1 MSPHVHQ
8 RSTHPSQGQRGAF
21 IITTALLL
29 LFLLGFMGIALDF
42 GRMFVVRGELQTA
55 LDACALSAAAELDGS
70 STATTRAIA
79 SGMAA
84 GNANAVNLQSA
95 NWSGQGQIVDTD
107 ISFRDA
113 SYTATAN
120 PALARYAQCSHTHSN
135 IGLWLLRALNAS
147 SGSALVPATGTV
159 ATSAVATRTPAQ
171 TSCPIPVAF
180 KPDAGATA
188 PDYGLTVGQWVKL
201 INGTPTGGNVGW
213 ANLDGSNSA
222 SETVNELN
230 GYCGTEIG
238 DTLGTPGVQ
247 SAVTDVWN
255 ERFGIYKNSGDPSVQ
270 RPDYTGYS
278 YTQESWGIDPAR
290 GEPFNAYS
298 GSRGVGADASAQNFV
313 TKRAA
318 FASCGN
324 TSTQIKDCED
334 ITGLKLNSFKK
345 LAPPGNTTG
354 GHKQYGH
361 DRRVVLVPVIDGGNR
376 AVGFL
381 CMLMLQPLEQ
391 PMGDVNLEYLGNAS
405 TLGSPCTTSG
415 LAGGTLGPLVPVL
428 VR

>member
-1 MSPHVHQ
+1 MHQ
-8 RSTHPSQGQRGAF
+8 RSTHRQPGQRGAF

-70 STATTRAIA
+70 VTARDRAIA
-79 SGMAA
+79 SGIAA

-95 NWSGQGQIVDTD
+95 DWSGQGQIVDTD
-107 ISFRDA
+107 IIFRDA
-113 SYTATAN
+113 GYAVTAD
-120 PALARYAQCSHTHSN
+120 PLLARYAQCSHTHSN
-135 IGLWLLRALNAS
+135 IGLWLLQALNAFS
-147 SGSALVPATGTV
+147 NSAVVPATGTV

-171 TSCPIPVAF
+171 TSCPLPVAF
-180 KPDAGATA
+180 KPAAGATA
-188 PDYGLTVGQWVKL
+188 PDYGLTVGQWVTL
-201 INGTPTGGNVGW
+201 INGSPTNGYVGW

-222 SETVNELN
+222 SETVNELK
-230 GYCGTEIG
+230 GYCGTKIG

-255 ERFGIYKNSGDPSVQ
+255 ERFGVYKNNGDPAVQ

-278 YTQESWGIDPAR
+278 YTDISW
-290 GEPFNAYS
+290 EPQANAFS
-298 GSRGVGADASAQNFV
+298 DFK

-318 FASCGN
+318 FASCSGT
-324 TSTQIKDCED
+324 TSTQVKDCED
-334 ITGLKLNSFKK
+334 ITGLTLNSFKK
-345 LAPPGNTTG
+345 LAPSGNTTG
-354 GHKQYGH
+354 GHKQYGY

-376 AVGFL
+376 AVGFM
-381 CMLMLQPLEQ
+381 CMLMLHPLEQ
-391 PMGDVNLEYLGNAS
+391 PMGDTKLEYLGNAS
-405 TLGSPCTTSG
+405 GLGSPCTTSG